1 MRMVSVA
8 IVIAA
13 SLAAPALSGAQSLG
27 EVAAQSKEK
36 QKGKKAKVYTEDD
49 LKRAGGRTASFPEG
63 PAVAEPAPASAE
75 KPEGGAQPAAP
86 KADEQKRAE
95 EEKAWRERVKKAN
108 DDVARLTAEVT
119 QLERTLAN
127 VTAGVYS
134 ASRANMTSQL
144 EEAKKQLA
152 TAQKTVGDLQQEGL
166 KNGFK

>member
-13 SLAAPALSGAQSLG
+13 SLVAPALSGAQSLG

-49 LKRAGGRTASFPEG
+49 LKRASGRTASFPEG

-86 KADEQKRAE
+86 KVDEQKRAE
-95 EEKAWRERVKKAN
+95 QEKAWRERVKKTN
-108 DDVARLTAEVT
+108 DDVTRLTAQVT
-119 QLERTLAN
+119 QLETALN
-127 VTAGVYS
+127 VTGGAYS